1 MTRPPPTAAAYH
13 PQAAHRPQRNERS
26 SFCAISPKAS
36 CGKEKQCQPKVKMHS
51 TIACLKKR
59 HYWPCY
65 QAARRA
71 YHERL
76 VTFQPA
82 TYFAKPAS
90 ISPLVCARFGY
101 VCCVNLPWERKFIA
115 VSIDAASW
123 AWSCSC
129 HVATML
135 FPIYK
140 TV

>member
-1 MTRPPPTAAAYH
+1 MSTESENAQH
-13 PQAAHRPQRNERS
+13 DCLPQEETLLALLDS
-26 SFCAISPKAS
+26 VT
-36 CGKEKQCQPKVKMHS
+36 KENRDGS
-51 TIACLKKR
+51 N
-59 HYWPCY
+59 